1 MAVKRFH
8 LEIATA
14 IGTGA
19 LGVAGLIGS
28 MDLGFSWTKS
38 GPEAGYFPFYIS
50 LILLAAS
57 LWNIGAALIHYNA
70 HGKSAELLRET
81 FLDWEQ
87 FRRVMTFLLEI
98 VAFVILTVTLG
109 IYVSSIIYLTWNAWK
124 HGGYGLMT
132 SAAISIIFTAAQYI
146 LFEIA
151 FLVPLKKGPIEAWF
165 GIY

>member
-19 LGVAGLIGS
+19 IGIAGLIGS
-28 MDLGFSWTKS
+28 IELGFSWTKS

-57 LWNIGAALIHYNA
+57 LWNLGTVLVHYNA
-70 HGKSAELLRET
+70 HGKTAELLRET

-87 FRRVMTFLLEI
+87 FRRVVTFLGEMIL
-98 VAFVILTVTLG
+98 FVILTVTMG
-109 IYVSSIIYLTWNAWK
+109 IYFSSIVYLTWNAWY
-124 HGGYGLMT
+124 HGGYRFII
-132 SAAISIIFTAAQYI
+132 SAAIGIVFTAAQYA

-151 FLVPLKKGPIEAWF
+151 FMVPLKKGPIEAWF